1 VLSSVPWA
9 VGGERE
15 GGGGRETE
23 GERQREIYKED
34 RNTIIVTHTHAFTS
48 TPSNPSTRKKKEES
62 TQHLRLY

>member
-34 RNTIIVTHTHAFTS
+34 RNTIIVTHTH
-48 TPSNPSTRKKKEES
+48 TPLHQHPPILLLEKKKKRAPN
-62 TQHLRLY
+62 T